1 MCIIHTCDAGGCVPT
16 PPHCLCHLIQLPFSE
31 FFLTN
36 RGYMQDNQT
45 LLPRSSL
52 SSVGLLLVDKVVGPF
67 ELELQTIKA
76 VRRMTTR
83 TFNRDVI
90 VAVKQ

>member
-1 MCIIHTCDAGGCVPT
+1 
-16 PPHCLCHLIQLPFSE
+16 
-31 FFLTN
+31 
-36 RGYMQDNQT
+36 MQDNQT

-52 SSVGLLLVDKVVGPF
+52 SSVGLLLADKVVGPF